1 MPVTI
6 GNLASVR
13 PITLVPSSWTSEMA
27 YLIAQVLESLFGN
40 LVYGQFLFQGQFSEF
55 FMHTYFSMLSEVSV
69 SRITVFH
76 YVYDH

>member
-1 MPVTI
+1 
-6 GNLASVR
+6 
-13 PITLVPSSWTSEMA
+13 MA